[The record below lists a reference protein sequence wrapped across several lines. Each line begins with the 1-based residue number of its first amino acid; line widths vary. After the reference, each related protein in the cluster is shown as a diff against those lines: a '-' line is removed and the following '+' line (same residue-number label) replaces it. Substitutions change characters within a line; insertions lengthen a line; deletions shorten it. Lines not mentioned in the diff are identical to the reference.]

1 MTPQSEINISEVL
14 LTTDDL
20 LSLKLNARLVVLSW
34 SHPQDNWATS
44 KGLYDLT
51 SGLLAAGAQC
61 ILVSLWPVPS
71 TAAKIL
77 LRAFYSALLQV
88 TVTLL
93 KLYYVTFTNVNFEL
107 PSRDQEYA
115 ELCVMQCKP
124 FNTQNIFP
132 IRRIG
137 LDIF

>member
-1 MTPQSEINISEVL
+1 MNISEVL
-14 LTTDDL
+14 LTTEDL

-34 SHPQDNWATS
+34 SHARDDWATS

-51 SGLLAAGAQC
+51 NGLLMAGAQC

-88 TVTLL
+88 IAWLIC
-93 KLYYVTFTNVNFEL
+93 F
-107 PSRDQEYA
+107 
-115 ELCVMQCKP
+115 
-124 FNTQNIFP
+124 
-132 IRRIG
+132 
-137 LDIF
+137 

>member
-1 MTPQSEINISEVL
+1 MNISEVL
-14 LTTDDL
+14 LTTEDL

-34 SHPQDNWATS
+34 SHARDDWATS

-51 SGLLAAGAQC
+51 NGLLMAGAQC

-88 TVTLL
+88 IYQLNLFQYIIIIILNVTLI
-93 KLYYVTFTNVNFEL
+93 
-107 PSRDQEYA
+107 RDQECAVHY
-115 ELCVMQCKP
+115 VMQCKQ
-124 FNTQNIFP
+124 FNIQNIFL
-132 IRRIG
+132 IHRTG

>member
-1 MTPQSEINISEVL
+1 MNISEVL
-14 LTTDDL
+14 LTTEDL

-34 SHPQDNWATS
+34 SHSRDDWATS

-51 SGLLAAGAQC
+51 NGLLMAGAQC

-88 TVTLL
+88 ITLL
-93 KLYYVTFTNVNFEL
+93 EWKLVVH
-107 PSRDQEYA
+107 
-115 ELCVMQCKP
+115 K
-124 FNTQNIFP
+124 
-132 IRRIG
+132 
-137 LDIF
+137 

>member
-1 MTPQSEINISEVL
+1 MNISEVL

-34 SHPQDNWATS
+34 SHARDDWATS

-51 SGLLAAGAQC
+51 NGLLMAGAQC

-88 TVTLL
+88 IVWL
-93 KLYYVTFTNVNFEL
+93 KSLYIIIIIYKILN
-107 PSRDQEYA
+107 RDQEYA
-115 ELCVMQCKP
+115 ELYVMQCKQ
-124 FNTQNIFP
+124 FNTQNIFL
-132 IRRIG
+132 IHQTG
-137 LDIF
+137 LGIF

>member
-1 MTPQSEINISEVL
+1 MNISEVL
-14 LTTDDL
+14 LTTEDL

-34 SHPQDNWATS
+34 SHARDDWATS

-51 SGLLAAGAQC
+51 NGLLMAGAQC

-88 TVTLL
+88 TTWLNL
-93 KLYYVTFTNVNFEL
+93 F
-107 PSRDQEYA
+107 
-115 ELCVMQCKP
+115 
-124 FNTQNIFP
+124 
-132 IRRIG
+132 
-137 LDIF
+137 

>member
-1 MTPQSEINISEVL
+1 ML
-14 LTTDDL
+14 LTTEDL

-34 SHPQDNWATS
+34 SHTRDDWATS

-51 SGLLAAGAQC
+51 NGLLTAGAQC

-88 TVTLL
+88 TNLQNCLEMSVP
-93 KLYYVTFTNVNFEL
+93 LYYKICF
-107 PSRDQEYA
+107 RDQEFV
-115 ELCVMQCKP
+115 ELYVMQC
-124 FNTQNIFP
+124 
-132 IRRIG
+132 
-137 LDIF
+137 

>member
-1 MTPQSEINISEVL
+1 MNISEVL
-14 LTTDDL
+14 LTTEDL

-34 SHPQDNWATS
+34 SHSRDDWATS

-51 SGLLAAGAQC
+51 NGLLMAGAQC

-88 TVTLL
+88 IVLL
-93 KLYYVTFTNVNFEL
+93 NRNWLYVNKLLFKLKIFL
-107 PSRDQEYA
+107 RDQEYV
-115 ELCVMQCKP
+115 ELYVMPCKQY
-124 FNTQNIFP
+124 NILNIFL
-132 IRRIG
+132 IHQIG
-137 LDIF
+137 QDIF